1 MKVLEGLAQGMQFD
15 GVSKPYVPP
24 ETLRISP
31 KLKLQT
37 EYDEAIDPVTYE
49 VIRHS
54 LWSINEEHGS
64 TIMRISGSPVAIYA
78 IDLNPSILTE
88 DAEFV
93 YFGPYMQYMSG
104 VTDTQVKWVLEN
116 RSENPGIAD
125 GDMFLAN
132 DPWVGA
138 AHQMDVMLICPVF
151 VEGEL
156 FCWVTNCLHQYDV
169 GGITPSSFC
178 PSARDAFDEG
188 ILIPPVKIV
197 EGGEIRKDIEAMYLR
212 ASRKPDVVAL
222 DFRAQLAGNT
232 TARARVLKLV
242 ERYGARTVKS
252 VMKRVIANGEKAF
265 LAKMDALPDGTWSE
279 RAYVECAQE
288 GDRGHYPVHVTLKKE
303 GRHLTFE
310 NEGTAPQFGAMNC
323 TYSGWRGSIM
333 VVLNQ
338 ILCWDQY
345 FAIGGALRH
354 VTFNPTMGTMNC
366 ADFPASVST
375 APIQAMEMSLYPVYN
390 VLSKM
395 IYPVPAL
402 RGDIVCMSGTSQW
415 PGTLFQ
421 GTDLRGE
428 KFGYGLIDPIGGA
441 IGAFAVGDGVST
453 GGQSRTPI
461 SKLPNVEHTEQQFP
475 ILYLYRKEL
484 PDSGGGGRFR
494 GGQGAESC
502 FTVHGT
508 DRIMHDSI
516 CSGAAI
522 PSSMGL
528 MGGHPAGPNGYR
540 YKTGTDIQALFA
552 GGAIPRDMVEVT
564 GTDRPI
570 GLREHGFPQT
580 SADVYAVAWCGG
592 GGFGDPLDRDPARI
606 QADLDGAVIT
616 VKGAETIY
624 GAVVDPA
631 TGLVDAAATES
642 RRRELKADR
651 LAGFPDRRPQKR
663 NGQAVLDISPYLA
676 LHRDA
681 DGSYHACGG
690 CGTAL
695 GPLGENW
702 KGHALTDA
710 RPIQSANPLLID
722 PQVYIDAAV
731 TFRRF
736 LCPGCGA
743 QLDTEIAVGEDPLL
757 HDIDLAISE
766 AAE

>member
-1 MKVLEGLAQGMQFD
+1 MKVLEALAQGQQFD

-24 ETLRISP
+24 EKLRISP
-31 KLKLQT
+31 KLKLHT
-37 EYDEAIDPVTYE
+37 DYDEAIDPVTYE

-104 VTDTQVKWVLEN
+104 VTDTQVKWILEN
-116 RSENPGIAD
+116 RSDNPGIRD

-151 VEGEL
+151 HEGEL

-188 ILIPPVKIV
+188 ILIPPIKIV
-197 EGGEIRKDIEAMYLR
+197 EGGEIRKDVEAMYLR

-222 DFRAQLAGNT
+222 DFRAQLAGNN
-232 TARARVLKLV
+232 TAKARVQKLI

-252 VMKRVIANGEKAF
+252 VMKKVIANGEKAF
-265 LAKMDALPDGTWSE
+265 LAKMDRLPDGVWQE
-279 RAYVECAQE
+279 RTYVECAHA
-288 GDRGHYPVHVTLKKE
+288 GDRQVYPVMITMRKE
-303 GRHLTFE
+303 GSHLTFE
-310 NEGTAPQFGAMNC
+310 NEGTAAQIGAMNC

-338 ILCWDQY
+338 ILCWEQY

-395 IYPVPAL
+395 IYAVPEL

-421 GTDLRGE
+421 GVDARGE

-484 PDSGGGGRFR
+484 QDSGGAGRFR

-502 FTVHGT
+502 FTVHQT
-508 DRIMHDSI
+508 DRIVHDSI

-522 PSSMGL
+522 PSSLGL

-540 YKTGTDIQALFA
+540 YKVSTDIRAQF
-552 GGAIPRDMVEVT
+552 GRSSIPRDMDEVT

-570 GLREHGFPQT
+570 QLREHGFFQT
-580 SADVYAVAWCGG
+580 QEDVYAVAWCGG
-592 GGFGDPLDRDPARI
+592 GGFGDPLDRDAARI
-606 QADLDGAVIT
+606 QADLDADIVSPAA
-616 VKGAETIY
+616 AEAIY
-624 GAVVDPA
+624 GAVLGADGQVDE
-631 TGLVDAAATES
+631 AATAE
-642 RRRELKADR
+642 RRKILKAKR
-651 LAGFPDRRPQKR
+651 LEAFPNRRPLR
-663 NGQAVLDISPYLA
+663 RDGSTVLEISPYLSVR
-676 LHRDA
+676 RD
-681 DGSYHACGG
+681 GEGLYHGCSACD
-690 CGTAL
+690 TSL
-695 GPLGENW
+695 GPLGSNW
-702 KGHALTDA
+702 KHHALCEDL
-710 RPIQSANPLLID
+710 PIQSSNPLVGD
-722 PQVYIDAAV
+722 PARYIDARV
-731 TFRRF
+731 RYHRY

-743 QLDTEIAVGEDPLL
+743 QLDTEVAVGDDEPL
-757 HDIDLAISE
+757 HDTDLVIPD